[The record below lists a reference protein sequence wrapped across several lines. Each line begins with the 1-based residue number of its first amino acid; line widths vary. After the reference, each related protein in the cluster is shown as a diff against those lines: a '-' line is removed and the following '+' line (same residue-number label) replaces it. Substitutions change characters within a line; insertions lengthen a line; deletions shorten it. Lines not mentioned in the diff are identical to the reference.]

1 MQRNELANAYGQVAK
16 CFRVG
21 AVSYDD
27 RGEHCKKDILL
38 FYEKNTLINDL
49 RCIFQ
54 GILASS
60 SHFFLSL
67 VSTNG

>member
-1 MQRNELANAYGQVAK
+1 MQRNELVNAYGQVGK

-21 AVSYDD
+21 GISYDD
-27 RGEHCKKDILL
+27 RDILL
-38 FYEKNTLINDL
+38 FYEKNTLMNDL

-67 VSTNG
+67 VNTNG